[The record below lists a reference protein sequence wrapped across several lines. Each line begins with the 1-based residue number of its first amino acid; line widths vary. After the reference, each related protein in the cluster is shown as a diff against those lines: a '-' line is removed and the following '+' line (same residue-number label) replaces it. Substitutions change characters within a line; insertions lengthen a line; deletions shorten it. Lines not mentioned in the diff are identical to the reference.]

1 MTMKPNNRSRFWGW
15 TLLFT
20 TSATLV
26 CCALPILLVSLG
38 LGAAVASIASAA
50 PWLIQLSL
58 YKAWVFAVSGGLV
71 LLAAWSVMRSGRSC
85 PVDPELAK
93 ACEAADKWNKRFVLL
108 SAVLWCIGFIA
119 AYIPALVQYLL

>member
-1 MTMKPNNRSRFWGW
+1 MTTKTENSNTRVWSW

-38 LGAAVASIASAA
+38 FGAAVASIATAA

-58 YKAWVFAVSGGLV
+58 YKGWVFAISGALI
-71 LLAAWSVMRSGRSC
+71 LLAAWSVMRAGRSC
-85 PVDPELAK
+85 PTDPQLAK
-93 ACEAADKWNKRFVLL
+93 ACEKADQWNRRFILL
-108 SAVLWCIGFIA
+108 SAALWCVGFFA
-119 AYIPALVQYLL
+119 AYVLVLF